1 MYKKE
6 SEGDLQVYQVGD
18 DNIRAEQKYHAMDT
32 GSLVELFIF
41 D

>member
-6 SEGDLQVYQVGD
+6 SEGDLQVYYVGD
-18 DNIRAEQKYHAMDT
+18 DSIRAEWKCHAMDT
-32 GSLVELFIF
+32 GSLGELFIF